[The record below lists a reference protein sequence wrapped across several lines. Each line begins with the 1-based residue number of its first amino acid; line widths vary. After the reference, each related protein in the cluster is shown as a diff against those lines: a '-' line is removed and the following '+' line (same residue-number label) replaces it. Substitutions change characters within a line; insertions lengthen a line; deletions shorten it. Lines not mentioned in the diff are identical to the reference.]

1 MEKIL
6 HIENLTITFSND
18 AEIIAVNDISL
29 ELHRGELL
37 ALAGESGS
45 GKTVTALSILNLI
58 NPPGKIKQGK
68 IFYRDFD
75 LLTAN
80 NKYLNLIRGKE
91 ISMIFQE
98 PSAAYDYFF
107 SIGQQLSEIIKWHLK
122 ISSAEAKRLSIE
134 WLFKTGFH
142 KPYQV
147 YHSFPFQLSG
157 GMQQRA
163 LIAMALCCKPF
174 ILIADEPTTSLDVI
188 SQAQIIALILD
199 LKNKMDLSV
208 LLISHDF
215 GLIAQS
221 ADRVAIMYRGRI
233 IEVATVPELYH
244 NPLHPYTQMLLLSI
258 PDFKNDSFP
267 YTHKSSVSEPID
279 ENILKYGC
287 PYHPQCHIRDDQ
299 CKEKFPG
306 ISHVSIDH
314 IVFCWKV

>member
-6 HIENLTITFSND
+6 RIENLAITFSNGD
-18 AEIIAVNDISL
+18 EIIAVNDVSL
-29 ELHRGELL
+29 ELYRGEIL

-58 NPPGKIKQGK
+58 DSPGKIKQGK
-68 IFYRDFD
+68 IFYED
-75 LLTAN
+75 LNLLAIN
-80 NKYLNLIRGKE
+80 NKHLNSIRGKD

-122 ISSAEAKRLSIE
+122 KSSAEAKRLSIE

-142 KPYQV
+142 NPNQV

-163 LIAMALCCKPF
+163 LIAMALCCEPS

-188 SQAQIIALILD
+188 SQAQIIALILA
-199 LKNKMDLSV
+199 LKKEMDLSV

-221 ADRVAIMYRGRI
+221 ADRVAIMYKGRI
-233 IEVATVPELYH
+233 MEVAPVSELYK
-244 NPLHPYTQMLLLSI
+244 NPVHPYTQMLLISI
-258 PDFKNDSFP
+258 PDFKTDSFP
-267 YTHKSSVSEPID
+267 YAHKSLFPEPMD
-279 ENILKYGC
+279 ESILKHGC
-287 PYHPQCHIRDDQ
+287 PYYPRCQIRQ
-299 CKEKFPG
+299 AECKEKFPV
-306 ISHVSIDH
+306 ITHVSTDH
-314 IVFCWKV
+314 KVFCWKA